1 MFRNAIS
8 FRAGSRYFCCGEFN
22 LLSGESATHER
33 QSCEGI
39 GEKGIPRCPAARESR
54 LRRPRDSIYRNKKKN
69 ESPLTGYVAF
79 ADSLLAPNS
88 HQMAYA
94 TNGIFL
100 LEYMHD
106 S

>member
-1 MFRNAIS
+1 MPLVFAQALGIFVAVNLIS
-8 FRAGSRYFCCGEFN
+8 
-22 LLSGESATHER
+22 L
-33 QSCEGI
+33 
-39 GEKGIPRCPAARESR
+39 AAN
-54 LRRPRDSIYRNKKKN
+54 PRDSIHRNKKEN